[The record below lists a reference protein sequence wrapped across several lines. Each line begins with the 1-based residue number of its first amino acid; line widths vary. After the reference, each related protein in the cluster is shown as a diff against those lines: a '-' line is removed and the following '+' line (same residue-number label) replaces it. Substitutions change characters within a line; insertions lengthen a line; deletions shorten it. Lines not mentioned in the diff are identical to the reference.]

1 MNHNVMSEST
11 HPFTHTINMTIKTC
25 IENAHNSM

>member
-1 MNHNVMSEST
+1 
-11 HPFTHTINMTIKTC
+11 MTIKTC